1 MPEPLRFPD
10 RPDLPLDRP
19 RIMGIVNATPDSFS
33 DGGRYND
40 PEAAAAHALA
50 MVDEGAE
57 IIDVG
62 GESTRPGSSRV
73 EVDQQIARTAG
84 VVAAIRKALDNAGH
98 DAVVI
103 SIDTTR
109 AEVASA
115 ALEAGASMLNDV
127 AAGREDPAMLTLAAE
142 QGRPICLMHM
152 QGEPGNMQDNPTYDD
167 VVGEVEAFLLERRA
181 AAEAAGVE
189 RSQILL
195 DPGIGFGKRTD
206 HNLALLAGLKRL
218 AGHGSPV
225 LLGTSRKRFMGDIC
239 TGPDGNAPKPA
250 DLVGATCATTTHGV
264 LQGVAIFRVHDVRAN
279 RQAADVAAATREA
292 GSM

>member
-50 MVDEGAE
+50 MVDEGVE

-195 DPGIGFGKRTD
+195 DPGIGFGKRTN
-206 HNLALLAGLKRL
+206 HNL
-218 AGHGSPV
+218 
-225 LLGTSRKRFMGDIC
+225 
-239 TGPDGNAPKPA
+239 
-250 DLVGATCATTTHGV
+250 
-264 LQGVAIFRVHDVRAN
+264 
-279 RQAADVAAATREA
+279 
-292 GSM
+292 